1 MKKFKRAASVLC
13 IVTFLVWLF
22 NTAGLVYDSFF
33 YQMDD
38 LPQGEFLYS
47 SMSPD
52 GTYTLKMYRVQNNLG
67 TAVRGELVRLE
78 NGQPVSE
85 NIYWQV
91 GTDQC
96 IAGWI
101 NDTVVSINNIS
112 LNVQNPD
119 TFDSRRKTT
128 LNQVW

>member
-1 MKKFKRAASVLC
+1 MMKFKKAASVLC
-13 IVTFLVWLF
+13 IVTFFVWLF
-22 NTAGLVYDSFF
+22 NTAGLIYDSFF
-33 YQMDD
+33 YSMRD

-47 SMSPD
+47 SMSPN

-78 NGQPVSE
+78 DGQPVYE

-101 NDTVVSINNIS
+101 NDTVVSINDIS

-128 LNQVW
+128 INQVW